1 MRYDVVR
8 YVVGQTL
15 RIISVP
21 FLLAMLGNL
30 AFALNDPDFESYP
43 VAAFAAPG
51 AIALIAGTMLSRGV
65 DADEIEQRIRD
76 REAFASVGLGW
87 LVIVLIGTL
96 PYRLGGVF
104 HGPFSDASISEVSHG
119 FVYSLFESMAGF
131 TTTGATVI
139 DASSTPLCDNNTVD
153 CIAGLHPS
161 ILVYRS
167 ATQWLGGMG
176 VIMLGLLI
184 FSRSVGGGGMSL
196 ARAELTGPTV
206 SPTGLTFQSTARI
219 LWMVFV
225 ALTLIEFVL
234 LVRFTP
240 LDAFEAINI
249 SLTTIATG
257 GMTPTDGGI
266 GGFDSATLESI
277 LIFFMFI
284 SGLNFAALYLIAVK
298 GQFNE
303 IKDEEMRNYAILW
316 VSTIAMVSTFLAYE
330 DLPIDESVRG
340 AAFTITSIITSTGYS
355 TADWGSWQLFPKL
368 IILILMAIGATAG
381 STSGGLKVMRATMLL
396 KIARREI
403 MTIMQPKRVVP
414 IRLNGAVVDERRV
427 SLALGMISAWILL
440 CAFSILLIS
449 ITDPGIDL
457 ESAISVVFSMLG
469 NTGPALGSY
478 GPSFTYAGMS
488 VPGLIGSSVLMWLGR
503 LEIFTV
509 LILFN
514 LRLWSRSD

>member
-8 YVVGQTL
+8 YIVGQTL

-21 FLLAMLGNL
+21 FLLALLGNL
-30 AFALNDPDFESYP
+30 AYGLYDPDFESYSVIAFGAP
-43 VAAFAAPG
+43 AALAMV
-51 AIALIAGTMLSRGV
+51 AGTLLTRGV
-65 DADEIEQRIRD
+65 DSDEIDVRIRD

-96 PYRLGGVF
+96 PYWLGGVF
-104 HGPFSDASISEVSHG
+104 NGPFSDASLSEVNQG

-139 DASSTPLCDNNTVD
+139 DPTSTPLCDNQTVD
-153 CIAGLHPS
+153 CIASLHPS

-225 ALTLIEFVL
+225 ALTVIEFVL

-240 LDAFEAINI
+240 LGAFDAINI

-257 GMTPTDGGI
+257 GMTPTDAGI
-266 GGFDSATLESI
+266 GGFDSAMLEAI
-277 LIFFMFI
+277 LIFFMFV
-284 SGLNFAALYLIAVK
+284 SGLNFAALYLVAVK
-298 GQFNE
+298 GQVNE
-303 IKDEEMRNYAILW
+303 IKDEEMRNYALIW
-316 VSTIAMVSTFLAYE
+316 VATIAMVSTFLAYE
-330 DLPIDESVRG
+330 GLSMSESVRD

-368 IILILMAIGATAG
+368 ILLILMAIGATAG

-396 KIARREI
+396 KIAKREI
-403 MTIMQPKRVVP
+403 MTITQPKRVVP
-414 IRLNGAVVDERRV
+414 IRLNGSVVDEKRV

-440 CAFSILLIS
+440 CAVSILLIS
-449 ITDPGIDL
+449 LTDPGIDL

-469 NTGPALGSY
+469 NTGPALGAY
-478 GPSFTYAGMS
+478 GPSLTYAGMS
-488 VPGLIGSSVLMWLGR
+488 VPGLIGSSLLMWLGR

>member
-21 FLLAMLGNL
+21 FFAVVLGLLMMD
-30 AFALNDPDFESYP
+30 FYDPDFDSFP
-43 VAAFAAPG
+43 IVAFAAP
-51 AIALIAGTMLSRGV
+51 ASIALATGTLLCRV
-65 DADEIEQRIRD
+65 DSEEIEQRIRD
-76 REAFASVGLGW
+76 REAFASVGLSW

-96 PYRLGGVF
+96 PYWLGGVF
-104 HGPFSDASISEVSHG
+104 NGPFSNASIEEIWQG
-119 FVYSLFESMAGF
+119 LIFSLFESMAGF
-131 TTTGATVI
+131 TTPGATVI
-139 DASSTPLCDNNTVD
+139 DPSSTPLCDASIDD
-153 CIAGLHPS
+153 CIASMHPS
-161 ILVYRS
+161 ILLYRS
-167 ATQWLGGMG
+167 TTQWLGGMG

-184 FSRSVGGGGMSL
+184 FSRNVGGGGMSL

-206 SPTGLTFQSTARI
+206 SPTGLSFQSTARI

-225 ALTLIEFVL
+225 ALTFIEFILV
-234 LVRFTP
+234 VRFTP
-240 LDAFEAINI
+240 LGAFDALNI

-266 GGFDSATLESI
+266 GGFDSAILESI

-298 GQFNE
+298 GQFSE
-303 IKDEEMRNYAILW
+303 LRDEEMRNYAILW
-316 VSTIAMVSTFLAYE
+316 VSTIGLVATFL
-330 DLPIDESVRG
+330 VRDG
-340 AAFTITSIITSTGYS
+340 LTVTEGIRDAAFTLTSIITSTGYS

-403 MTIMQPKRVVP
+403 LTIMQPKRVVP
-414 IRLNGAVVDERRV
+414 IRLNGSVIDERRV

-440 CAFSILLIS
+440 CALSILLIS
-449 ITDPGIDL
+449 LTDPGIDL
-457 ESAISVVFSMLG
+457 ESAVSVIFSMLG
-469 NTGPALGSY
+469 NTGPALGGY
-478 GPSFTYAGMS
+478 GPSHTYAGMS
-488 VPGLIGSSVLMWLGR
+488 MPGLVGSSILMWLGR

-514 LRLWSRSD
+514 SRLWSRSD

>member
-1 MRYDVVR
+1 
-8 YVVGQTL
+8 
-15 RIISVP
+15 
-21 FLLAMLGNL
+21 
-30 AFALNDPDFESYP
+30 
-43 VAAFAAPG
+43 
-51 AIALIAGTMLSRGV
+51 
-65 DADEIEQRIRD
+65 
-76 REAFASVGLGW
+76 
-87 LVIVLIGTL
+87 
-96 PYRLGGVF
+96 
-104 HGPFSDASISEVSHG
+104 
-119 FVYSLFESMAGF
+119 
-131 TTTGATVI
+131 
-139 DASSTPLCDNNTVD
+139 
-153 CIAGLHPS
+153 
-161 ILVYRS
+161 
-167 ATQWLGGMG
+167 
-176 VIMLGLLI
+176 
-184 FSRSVGGGGMSL
+184 
-196 ARAELTGPTV
+196 
-206 SPTGLTFQSTARI
+206 
-219 LWMVFV
+219 
-225 ALTLIEFVL
+225 
-234 LVRFTP
+234 
-240 LDAFEAINI
+240 
-249 SLTTIATG
+249 
-257 GMTPTDGGI
+257 
-266 GGFDSATLESI
+266 
-277 LIFFMFI
+277 
-284 SGLNFAALYLIAVK
+284 
-298 GQFNE
+298 
-303 IKDEEMRNYAILW
+303 
-316 VSTIAMVSTFLAYE
+316 
-330 DLPIDESVRG
+330 G